1 MRGFGV
7 LTVECH
13 FFSRLPPTAS
23 GLEDSQVTEVTF
35 VKCPNRANLQRLLLH
50 SGVRLLWAGM
60 TSRIAILIS
69 ATALAI
75 TPALAAR
82 QAGASAEFG
91 FASNTNTSSSA
102 SPSAKSRSIQGQRD
116 VLEMVGDSL
125 RLSIPQKTQLQTII
139 GHERELLASLHQ
151 HLEMSDE
158 QKSAEFQRIRRQTKE
173 QFVAILTSEQRRE
186 YESMVR

>member
-1 MRGFGV
+1 
-7 LTVECH
+7 
-13 FFSRLPPTAS
+13 
-23 GLEDSQVTEVTF
+23 
-35 VKCPNRANLQRLLLH
+35 
-50 SGVRLLWAGM
+50 M
-60 TSRIAILIS
+60 TSRIAVLIS

-75 TPALAAR
+75 TPALGAQ

-102 SPSAKSRSIQGQRD
+102 SPSVKPRSIQGQRD

-125 RLSIPQKTQLQTII
+125 RLSIQQRAQLQTII
-139 GHERELLASLHQ
+139 EHERELLASLHQ

-158 QKSAEFQRIRRQTKE
+158 QKSAEFQQIRRQTKE
-173 QFVAILTSEQRRE
+173 QFVAILTNEQRRE